1 MSVLELLKQ
10 GRVSEIDLGEE
21 KRLKIAEDL
30 TEFPR
35 EILDIAEEIE
45 ILDLSGNSFSDLPA
59 DFGRFKNLKI
69 LFFADNQFEH
79 VPEIIAEC
87 SKLEMLG
94 FKNNKIK
101 IVSED
106 AIPSNVH
113 WLILTGNEIERL
125 PESFGRLSKLR
136 KLALAGNKIK
146 ALPESMKNCQELEL
160 VRLSAN
166 QLDHVPDWLLQL
178 PKLSWLALS
187 GNPITSVEESESK
200 ELFDAVHINEL
211 QLKEKIGEG
220 ASGHIYRGG
229 SSDSLS
235 KNDIAVKLFKG
246 SITSDGYPDDE
257 IYCCLKAGRH
267 ENLIPIL
274 AKINDDSNNGLA
286 MELIPNEY
294 ANLGLPPSLNTCTR
308 DTFSNDTRLSVQNII
323 EVLRQMTDVISH
335 MHQRQ
340 VSHGDIYAHNTMI
353 NQSHHVLFGDFG
365 AATDL
370 SQLSDLQREAV
381 AQIEMRA
388 LGCMLDDLLTLIEE
402 QCDIHQKLSQVA
414 EQCMQP
420 NLLER
425 FKFAELLEELT
436 TLAGYASN
444 EKISAS

>member
-10 GRVSEIDLGEE
+10 GRVAEIDLGDEN
-21 KRLKIAEDL
+21 RLKIAEGL

-35 EILDIAEEIE
+35 EIFDIAEEIE

-79 VPEIIAEC
+79 VPEVIAEC

-101 IVSED
+101 AVSED

-146 ALPESMKNCQELEL
+146 ALPESMANCQDLEL

-166 QLDHVPDWLLQL
+166 QLCHVPDWLFQL

-200 ELFDAVHINEL
+200 ALFDAVHINEL

-257 IYCCLKAGRH
+257 INCCLKAGRH

-274 AKINDDSNNGLA
+274 AKINDDLNNGLA
-286 MELIPNEY
+286 MELIPDEY
-294 ANLGLPPSLNTCTR
+294 KNLGLPPSLKTCTR
-308 DTFSNDTRLSVQNII
+308 DTFSNDTKLSVQNII
-323 EVLRQMTDVISH
+323 EVLQQMTDVISH
-335 MHQRQ
+335 MHQCQ
-340 VSHGDIYAHNTMI
+340 VSHGDVYAHNTMI
-353 NQSHHVLFGDFG
+353 NPSHHVLFGDFG

-370 SQLSDLQREAV
+370 SQLSDLQREAM
-381 AQIEMRA
+381 AQIEIRA
-388 LGCMLDDLLTLIEE
+388 LGCMLDDLLALIEE
-402 QCDIHQKLSQVA
+402 QCDMYQKLSQVA
-414 EQCMQP
+414 AQCMQP

-436 TLAGYASN
+436 ALAGYASN
-444 EKISAS
+444 ETISAR